1 MNSGRIHSKI
11 SRQDTNVQ
19 RERRRWPRLQLRLH
33 VNFSVPQAERKAE
46 GEGTTRDVSAGGA
59 YFFTPNWQVL
69 EEGAKVKLR
78 LTGFSQYNAG
88 PLFRTLEGEG
98 TVVRLEPASEVE
110 HKDYSTGGVAIE
122 FDERP
127 EVDMEQIA

>member
-1 MNSGRIHSKI
+1 M
-11 SRQDTNVQ
+11 Q
-19 RERRRWPRLQLRLH
+19 LH
-33 VNFSVPQAERKAE
+33 VDFKAPDADRKAQ

-69 EEGAKVKLR
+69 EEGAKVEIR

-98 TVVRLEPASEVE
+98 TVVRLEPSSEVDNE
-110 HKDYSTGGVAIE
+110 EYSTGGVAIE

-127 EVDMEQIA
+127 EMDMEHIG

>member
-1 MNSGRIHSKI
+1 M
-11 SRQDTNVQ
+11 Q
-19 RERRRWPRLQLRLH
+19 LH
-33 VNFSVPQAERKAE
+33 VNFSIPEADKKAE

-59 YFFTPNWQVL
+59 YFYTPNWQVL
-69 EEGAKVKLR
+69 EEGTRVKLR

-98 TVVRLEPASEVE
+98 TVVRLEPDARA
-110 HKDYSTGGVAIE
+110 HDGDYSTGGVAIE

-127 EVDMEQIA
+127 EVDMEHIA